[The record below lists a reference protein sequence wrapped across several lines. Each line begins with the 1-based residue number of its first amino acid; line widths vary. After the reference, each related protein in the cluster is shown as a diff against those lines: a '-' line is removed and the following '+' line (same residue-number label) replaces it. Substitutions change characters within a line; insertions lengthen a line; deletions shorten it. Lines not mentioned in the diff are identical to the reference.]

1 MATALNPSP
10 AAAPEPIAFVNGA
23 WVPVSQ
29 ASVSILDRGFLF
41 ADGVYEV
48 VPVYGGRGFQLRE
61 HLQRLAR
68 SLKEIRIPD
77 PHTEAEWTALCAELI
92 ARNRG
97 LAADG
102 NLMVYLQV
110 TRGVGERRG
119 HPFPEKVKP
128 SIIGMCNPLPV
139 PTELARRDGVAAMTM
154 PDIRWHRCDIKS
166 LALLPNVLAVQA
178 ARDADCNEAIL
189 HRDGR
194 ITEGA
199 SSNVFS
205 VFGDGIVTP
214 PLGSDILPGVTR
226 LLVELLERNH
236 HPVTERALTLE
247 ELRIADE
254 IWLTSATREVLP
266 VTKLDGRP
274 VGSGKPGPKWKE
286 AFQLFQA
293 HKAKLFA

>member
-10 AAAPEPIAFVNGA
+10 AIAPEPIAFVNGE
-23 WVPVSQ
+23 WVAVSQ
-29 ASVSILDRGFLF
+29 AKVSVLDRGFLF

-48 VPVYGGRGFQLRE
+48 IPVYAGRGFQLRE

-68 SLKEIRIPD
+68 SLKEIRIED
-77 PHTEAEWTALCAELI
+77 PHTQAEWAALCEQLI

-119 HPFPEKVKP
+119 HPFPEKITP

-139 PTELARRDGVAAMTM
+139 PTEAARRDGVAAITM

-166 LALLPNVLAVQA
+166 LALLPNVLATQT

-194 ITEGA
+194 VTEGA
-199 SSNVFS
+199 SSNVFC

-214 PLGSDILPGVTR
+214 PLGPDILPGVTR
-226 LLVELLERNH
+226 LLVEALERSH
-236 HPVTERALTLE
+236 HPVTERAPTLE
-247 ELRIADE
+247 ELSTADE
-254 IWLTSATREVLP
+254 IWITSSTREVLA
-266 VTKLDGRP
+266 VTQLDGRA
-274 VGSGKPGPKWKE
+274 VGSGKPGPKWKQANE
-286 AFQLFQA
+286 LYQAF
-293 HKAKLFA
+293 KAKLSA

>member
-1 MATALNPSP
+1 M
-10 AAAPEPIAFVNGA
+10 EPIAFVNGA

-29 ASVSILDRGFLF
+29 AQVSVLDRGFLF

-48 VPVYGGRGFQLRE
+48 VPVYAGRSFQLRE

-68 SLKEIRIPD
+68 SLKEIRIRD
-77 PHTEAEWTALCAELI
+77 PHTEAEWTALVEKLI
-92 ARNRG
+92 AQNRS

-119 HPFPEKVKP
+119 HPFPENAKP
-128 SIIGMCNPLPV
+128 TIIGMCNPLPA
-139 PTELARRDGVAAMTM
+139 PTEAARRDGVAAITM

-166 LALLPNVLAVQA
+166 LALLPNVLATQS

-199 SSNVFS
+199 SSNVF
-205 VFGDGIVTP
+205 VVRGDTIVTP
-214 PLGSDILPGVTR
+214 PLGPDILPGVTR
-226 LLVELLERNH
+226 LLVELLERSH
-236 HPVTERALTLE
+236 RPVSERAITLE
-247 ELRIADE
+247 ELKSADE
-254 IWLTSATREVLP
+254 IWITSSTREVLA
-266 VTKLDGRP
+266 VTKLDGRA
-274 VGSGKPGPKWKE
+274 VGGGKPGPKWKE
-286 AFQLFQA
+286 ANQLFLA
-293 HKAKLFA
+293 HKAKLAG

>member
-10 AAAPEPIAFVNGA
+10 SAAPEAIAYVNGA
-23 WVPVSQ
+23 WLPVSQ

-48 VPVYGGRGFQLRE
+48 VPVYAGRAFQLRE

-68 SLKEIRIPD
+68 SLKEIRIAD
-77 PHTEAEWTALCAELI
+77 PHTESEWTALFEQLI
-92 ARNRG
+92 ARNRA

-102 NLMVYLQV
+102 NLMVYVQV
-110 TRGVGERRG
+110 TRGVGEKRG

-128 SIIGMCNPLPV
+128 TIVGMCNPLPS
-139 PTELARRDGVAAMTM
+139 PTDAMRRDGVAAITM

-166 LALLPNVLAVQA
+166 LALLPNVLAVQS
-178 ARDADCNEAIL
+178 AREADCNEAIL

-194 ITEGA
+194 VTEGA
-199 SSNVFS
+199 SSNVFC

-214 PLGSDILPGVTR
+214 PLGPDILPGVTR
-226 LLVELLERNH
+226 LLLEALERTRH
-236 HPVTERALTLE
+236 RVTERELTLE
-247 ELRIADE
+247 ELRCADE
-254 IWLTSATREVLP
+254 IWITSSTREVLA

-274 VGSGKPGPKWKE
+274 VGNGKPGPKWNE
-286 AFQLFQA
+286 ANQLYQA
-293 HKAKLFA
+293 SKAQLIG